1 MTFLLT
7 DVDVSTAP
15 ALLAAHRGVRLPRG
29 ANGGTAAAFASA
41 ADAVAAAL
49 HLQRTCAP
57 DNGSGYGPRGRIGI
71 HTGEARPANVRSYA
85 QSVLQRGARLR
96 DVAHAGQTLL
106 TAVTASIVG
115 DAVPGGAWLRDLGC
129 HRLRDL
135 SAPERIFE
143 LRHAELPDDFPPL
156 RSLDELAN
164 NLPPQLT
171 SFVGCSQ
178 ELAAV
183 ERLLGTERMVTLTG
197 SGGCGKTRLAVQAAA
212 RLADRWPDG
221 VWWVDLGPVTDPAL
235 VAELAAAATKVM
247 VEPVGGPVR
256 ALTVHRRDRR
266 LLVCL
271 DNCEHLLDAGA
282 ELADA
287 LLRSCPEVSVLATT
301 REPLGVAGETVW
313 RSLPWSRRR
322 PSRCSPTGAATCVP
336 DSPSTPTT
344 SRPFAPCASGS
355 TAFPWPSS
363 SLLPGSALCPPPRS
377 PTASTTGSDSL
388 PAAPGA

>member
-1 MTFLLT
+1 MF
-7 DVDVSTAP
+7 
-15 ALLAAHRGVRLPRG
+15 G
-29 ANGGTAAAFASA
+29 SA
-41 ADAVAAAL
+41 ADAVGAAL
-49 HLQRTCAP
+49 DLQRAFAP
-57 DNGSGYGPRGRIGI
+57 GGDGESGLRGRIGI
-71 HTGEARPANVRSYA
+71 HTGEARPADGGSYA
-85 QSVLQRGARLR
+85 RPPLQRGARLR
-96 DVAHAGQTLL
+96 DVAHPGQTLL

-115 DAVPGGAWLRDLGC
+115 DALPSGGWLRDLGS

-135 SAPERIFE
+135 SSPERVFE
-143 LRHAELPDDFPPL
+143 LRHPDLPDDFPPL
-156 RSLDELAN
+156 PSLDVLAN
-164 NLPPQLT
+164 NLPPQLS
-171 SFVGCSQ
+171 SFVGRSQ

-235 VAELAAAATKVM
+235 VAELAAAATRVM

-256 ALTVHRRDRR
+256 ALTLHLRNSR

-271 DNCEHLLDAGA
+271 DNCEHLLDASA

-313 RSLPWSRRR
+313 RVPSMVEDEAIALFADRGGHVSPAFAIDDDNESAIRTVCRRLDGIPLAVELAAAWLRSLSPAEIAAGLDDRFRLLAGGARGVTARQQTLAASVEWSHHLLDE
-322 PSRCSPTGAATCVP
+322 P
-336 DSPSTPTT
+336 D
-344 SRPFAPCASGS
+344 RAV
-355 TAFPWPSS
+355 
-363 SLLPGSALCPPPRS
+363 LHQ
-377 PTASTTGSDSL
+377 
-388 PAAPGA
+388 